1 MKWTVFAILAV
12 VFLVLQTT
20 LGSAIAIQS
29 IRPNWVFVLVVFYA
43 LWGPWPDA
51 AIAAWLLGL
60 GVDLLSTASGG
71 GRIGLYA
78 FCFGAAAWAMMQIR
92 AAFFR
97 EHAVTQFVMTAVFAM
112 LVEFLVEVFRWWTL
126 RGAPMDRHIGGVA
139 FFTALYTAAWAP
151 YLHWMLLRLHRW
163 TGLKPA
169 HRL

>member
-1 MKWTVFAILAV
+1 MKWTAFGILAAAT
-12 VFLVLQTT
+12 LVLQTT
-20 LGSAIAIQS
+20 VGPVVAIQS
-29 IRPNWVFVLVVFYA
+29 VRPNWMIVLAVFYA

-60 GVDLLSTASGG
+60 AVDLQSAASGG

-78 FCFGAAAWAMMQIR
+78 ICFGAAAWAMMRIR
-92 AAFFR
+92 SAFFR
-97 EHAVTQFVMTAVFAM
+97 DHAVTQFVMTAVFALAVEL
-112 LVEFLVEVFRWWTL
+112 LVEAVRWWTL
-126 RGAPMDRHIGGVA
+126 RGAYPERQAGWFA

-151 YLHWMLLRLHRW
+151 YMHWLLLRFHRW